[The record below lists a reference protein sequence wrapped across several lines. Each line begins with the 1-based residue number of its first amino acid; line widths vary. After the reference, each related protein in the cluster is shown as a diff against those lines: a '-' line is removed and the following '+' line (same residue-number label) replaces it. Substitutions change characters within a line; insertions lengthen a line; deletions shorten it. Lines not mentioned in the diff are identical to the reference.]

1 MGALI
6 NYYLSLWIGRPIVY
20 KFANSRFGHACL
32 INEEK
37 VRHAEEYFDNHG
49 AVSTFIGRLIPA
61 VRQLISIP
69 AGLARMNIGK
79 FVIFTGLGALVW
91 NCILAALG
99 YWLGKIVP
107 QEQLYAKVEEYNEY
121 LTYIGLGIG
130 VVCVL
135 FILWNEA
142 TTNNCKQSI
151 SKAMLVAPSLLSAN
165 FANLQADFEML
176 NSSNADYLHVDVM
189 DGVFVPNIS
198 IGFPVIK
205 AIQRLARKPLDVHM
219 MIVEPQKYI
228 SQVRDCG
235 AEIMNVHFE
244 ACTHLN
250 RVVHEIKEAGMKAGV
265 TLNPATPVFMLEDII
280 SELDLVLIMSVNPG
294 FGGQAFIE
302 NSLNKVGRLRRLI
315 EASGS
320 HALIEVD
327 GGVNEM
333 TGAALSKAGADI
345 LVAGS
350 YVFKAPD
357 PMKAI
362 DTLKSL

>member
-1 MGALI
+1 MLDLIPLFVLFDPAEIMMKFLTADAMTVYLLVFAFMVIESSFIPFPSEVIVPPAAYLACTKGDVNLISVILLATAGAIVGALI

-135 FILWNEA
+135 FILWNA
-142 TTNNCKQSI
+142 FK
-151 SKAMLVAPSLLSAN
+151 PHPR
-165 FANLQADFEML
+165 
-176 NSSNADYLHVDVM
+176 SNDQQL
-189 DGVFVPNIS
+189 
-198 IGFPVIK
+198 
-205 AIQRLARKPLDVHM
+205 
-219 MIVEPQKYI
+219 
-228 SQVRDCG
+228 
-235 AEIMNVHFE
+235 
-244 ACTHLN
+244 
-250 RVVHEIKEAGMKAGV
+250 
-265 TLNPATPVFMLEDII
+265 
-280 SELDLVLIMSVNPG
+280 
-294 FGGQAFIE
+294 
-302 NSLNKVGRLRRLI
+302 
-315 EASGS
+315 
-320 HALIEVD
+320 
-327 GGVNEM
+327 
-333 TGAALSKAGADI
+333 
-345 LVAGS
+345 
-350 YVFKAPD
+350 
-357 PMKAI
+357 
-362 DTLKSL
+362 